1 MSKRL
6 EKIYKLRKHPDNPRV
21 IKDAKFFSLRD
32 SIEQFPEMLEK
43 RPIVVNQEML
53 ILGGNMRLR
62 AAEDLGMKEIW
73 IDQADWTEEKQKE
86 FIIKDNTSSGEWDF
100 NMLANEW
107 NDKDLLN
114 WGLDFPN
121 PPDFK
126 EEKEQKP
133 KCDCCGK

>member
-6 EKIYKLRKHPDNPRV
+6 EKIYKLRKHPDNPRL
-21 IKDAKFFSLRD
+21 IKDAKFFSLRN

-43 RPIVVNQEML
+43 RPIIVNQDML

-86 FIIKDNTSSGEWDF
+86 FIIKDNTSSGDWDF
-100 NMLANEW
+100 SVLANEW
-107 NDKDLLN
+107 NDKELTD
-114 WGLDFPN
+114 WGLDIPTPLEFQEE
-121 PPDFK
+121 K
-126 EEKEQKP
+126 EEKQK
-133 KCDCCGK
+133 CECCGK